1 MSFKKL
7 WTAGR
12 IYPSYSKVPFST
24 VIFSFEVTAVR
35 IKSCNLDF
43 KAKFLHWTLLSILY
57 MTSSQLNF
65 GKESV

>member
-1 MSFKKL
+1 MSFKKP

-12 IYPSYSKVPFST
+12 VCPSYSKVPFSA

-43 KAKFLHWTLLSILY
+43 RAEFLHWTLLSILY
-57 MTSSQLNF
+57 TTHLCI
-65 GKESV
+65 